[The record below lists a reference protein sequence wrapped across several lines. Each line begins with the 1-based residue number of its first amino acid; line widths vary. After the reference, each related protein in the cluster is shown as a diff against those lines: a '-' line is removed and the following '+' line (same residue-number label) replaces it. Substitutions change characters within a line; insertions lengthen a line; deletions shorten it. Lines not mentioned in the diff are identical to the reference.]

1 MIEIQPTDLAAIDG
15 AVILDVREDHE
26 FAEVRATTA
35 VSIPMSQF
43 VDRLAEVPTDE
54 TLYVICAAGGRSA
67 QVAQFLEQRGYEAVN
82 VAGGTG
88 SWVSDGLPTLS
99 GAPA

>member
-1 MIEIQPTDLAAIDG
+1 MIEIQPTELAAIDG
-15 AVILDVREDHE
+15 AIILDVREDHE
-26 FAEVRATTA
+26 FAEVRAATA

-43 VDRLAEVPTDE
+43 VDRFDEVPVDE

-67 QVAQFLEQRGYEAVN
+67 QVAQYLEQRGYEAVN

-88 SWVSDGLPTLS
+88 AWVAAGLPTLS